1 MNQSVFIQ
9 SDHGVPK
16 DKFLW
21 QEWDINFSAA

>member
-16 DKFLW
+16 DKF
-21 QEWDINFSAA
+21 